1 MTAKSFEEALEE
13 SLKEKLLYEKECI
26 CDQGEDGYF
35 SCPYHDKYYDGRCM
49 ANWAREFMLK
59 ELESKRFDAVNSI
72 RLAEAKSNHFN
83 EVATLTAQLKEAR
96 RVIDA
101 HHKWQMEYGGEG
113 YYDGCFESH
122 LCQTTREFLAKLEK
136 GEG

>member
-1 MTAKSFEEALEE
+1 VRFVPWAATIDPDSRHPGNAWTEGARWARDFT
-13 SLKEKLLYEKECI
+13 LKECGYA
-26 CDQGEDGYF
+26 EDGRTRVDWF
-35 SCPYHDKYYDGRCM
+35 K
-49 ANWAREFMLK
+49 WEI
-59 ELESKRFDAVNSI
+59 E
-72 RLAEAKSNHFN
+72 
-83 EVATLTAQLKEAR
+83 TLTAQLKEAR

>member
-1 MTAKSFEEALEE
+1 MTAKSFEEALVERCPWGVLATIDPDSRHPGNAWTE
-13 SLKEKLLYEKECI
+13 GARWARDFTLKESADWKDE
-26 CDQGEDGYF
+26 
-35 SCPYHDKYYDGRCM
+35 YDTLCKFATGFEEE
-49 ANWAREFMLK
+49 A
-59 ELESKRFDAVNSI
+59 DA
-72 RLAEAKSNHFN
+72 
-83 EVATLTAQLKEAR
+83 LTAQLKEAR